1 MRSSYSRKEISQ
13 MTMLSER
20 TIRTYQKDGR
30 LKGEKIQGQWV
41 FSEEDL
47 EEFFDDH
54 NVKKVLKLRIIRWLM
69 ILSKIVINLRQNS
82 ALSMIF
88 RLKMNVEQNN
98 FAIALYT

>member
-1 MRSSYSRKEISQ
+1 
-13 MTMLSER
+13 MLSER

-69 ILSKIVINLRQNS
+69 ISKESLASEMQ
-82 ALSMIF
+82 M
-88 RLKMNVEQNN
+88 
-98 FAIALYT
+98 

>member
-1 MRSSYSRKEISQ
+1 
-13 MTMLSER
+13 MLSER

-54 NVKKVLKLRIIRWLM
+54 YVKKSIEIKNHSLVDDFIENRYKLKAKLCSIYDIP
-69 ILSKIVINLRQNS
+69 
-82 ALSMIF
+82 
-88 RLKMNVEQNN
+88 VENECRAEQFCNC
-98 FAIALYT
+98 FIYLI

>member
-69 ILSKIVINLRQNS
+69 ISKESLASEMQ
-82 ALSMIF
+82 M
-88 RLKMNVEQNN
+88 
-98 FAIALYT
+98 

>member
-1 MRSSYSRKEISQ
+1 
-13 MTMLSER
+13 MLSER

>member
-88 RLKMNVEQNN
+88 G
-98 FAIALYT
+98 

>member
-47 EEFFDDH
+47 EGFFDDH

>member
-1 MRSSYSRKEISQ
+1 

>member
-47 EEFFDDH
+47 EEFFDDY

-82 ALSMIF
+82 ALSMIIQ
-88 RLKMNVEQNN
+88 LKMNVEQNN